1 MSATSRWPITSEP
14 HPGAETAAAAAASLR
29 KTLKQAPVLS
39 VLRADDPITLIPV
52 VAELAAAGIVH
63 VELAWS
69 AAASWCAG
77 AAALRQQFPRLHV
90 GAASIVQP
98 AALEQ
103 VAAAG
108 LTYAVSP
115 VLDQALLQRATAL
128 GLAFVPGVMTPTE
141 VHQARAWG
149 ATIVKLFP
157 ARSLGPG
164 YWASLRAPLAGL
176 PFCIAAGGLA
186 PADVLPWLEAGVD
199 AVALGQSL
207 FSADGLL
214 DPQLQQQLR
223 RLRQP

>member
-1 MSATSRWPITSEP
+1 MSATSRSLITSEP

-29 KTLKQAPVLS
+29 QTLSQAPVLS
-39 VLRADDPITLIPV
+39 VLRADDPTTLIPV
-52 VAELAAAGIVH
+52 VAELAAAGIAH

-69 AAASWCAG
+69 AAGSWCAG
-77 AAALRQQFPRLHV
+77 AAALRQQFPGLHV

-103 VAAAG
+103 VALAG

-115 VLDQALLQRATAL
+115 VLDQVLLQRATAL

-164 YWASLRAPLAGL
+164 YWPSLRGPLGGL

-186 PADVLPWLEAGVD
+186 PADVAPWLSAGVD

-207 FSADGLL
+207 FSGGGQL
-214 DPQLQQQLR
+214 DPQLQQLRLLR
-223 RLRQP
+223 RP